1 MHNNQKYK
9 LLSCVTLSHKN
20 PLLNLCIKRRPS
32 ECRHSEVP
40 AYYFDISHCQIH
52 TYFRKYVHHFHTR
65 AYRDEHRLSRTKH
78 DIQDLIRLA
87 RSFGARTIRRRW
99 FRRHTS
105 KNRSNYDIVF
115 ADRYHLRC
123 TVGYIHQGDVW
134 LLRFLLHIRLVL
146 KEKFI

>member
-1 MHNNQKYK
+1 M
-9 LLSCVTLSHKN
+9 
-20 PLLNLCIKRRPS
+20 NLQVLIYLDLVVFVLQGI
-32 ECRHSEVP
+32 CRHSEVP

-134 LLRFLLHIRLVL
+134 LLRFLLHIRLVTWATG
-146 KEKFI
+146 FA